1 MLIQMFSMQLL
12 NIFYLIKDLKNRFF
26 QWSQEIMN
34 QEEVMNQ

>member
-12 NIFYLIKDLKNRFF
+12 NTFYLIKDLKNLFF